1 LAHFLGA
8 ISPAGFYFTL
18 LFLTLSMLV
27 LGGEYSV
34 TGAVVG
40 TFLMTVM
47 AELTRFLGDGPAI
60 LGWRVPALAGLSLLV
75 QGAIIIVVMIWRPA
89 GLLGDREIDG
99 LFLRRGIPAT
109 AAAARDA
116 GARLTEAPGAGAAV
130 AAPGASTLVV
140 RHAGKRFAGLTA
152 LEDVSLEVKSG
163 EIVGLIG
170 PNGAGKTTLLN
181 LVSGLYEATEGEM
194 TLDGVSLDRAASHRI
209 ARLGVAR
216 TFQTTRLFREL
227 TVDQNIEVAASM
239 ARRHRPDV
247 ARSAGDVL
255 SQFGFEEIAERKAGV
270 LPYGRQREV
279 EIARAVALAPSILL
293 LDEPAAGLNDEESM
307 ELVHV
312 IRGIRDR
319 VGCGI
324 LLIDHDL
331 HFVMALCERMC
342 VLDAGRVIAAGTP
355 AEVQSDPLVVEAYLG
370 TREAR
375 PAGAPGRAGRQAA
388 PRASSPALAD
398 AGDLGMTT

>member
-1 LAHFLGA
+1 
-8 ISPAGFYFTL
+8 
-18 LFLTLSMLV
+18 M
-27 LGGEYSV
+27 
-34 TGAVVG
+34 
-40 TFLMTVM
+40 
-47 AELTRFLGDGPAI
+47 
-60 LGWRVPALAGLSLLV
+60 PALAGLSLLV
-75 QGAIIIVVMIWRPA
+75 QGAIIIAVMIWRPS

-99 LFLRRGIPAT
+99 LLPRRAAPMT
-109 AAAARDA
+109 ARSGAEAQDAAQS
-116 GARLTEAPGAGAAV
+116 AGAAAHAV
-130 AAPGASTLVV
+130 PATSARPTSTLVV
-140 RHAGKRFAGLTA
+140 KHACKRFAGLTA
-152 LEDVSLEVKSG
+152 LEDVSLQVESG

-227 TVDQNIEVAASM
+227 TVDQNIEVAASV
-239 ARRHRPDV
+239 ARRYRPDG

-255 SQFGFEEIAERKAGV
+255 TQFGFEEIAARKAGV

-279 EIARAVALAPSILL
+279 EIARAVALSPSILL

-307 ELVHV
+307 ELVQV
-312 IRGIRDR
+312 VRGIRDR
-319 VGCGI
+319 VGCGV

-331 HFVMALCERMC
+331 HFVMALCERMY
-342 VLDAGRVIAAGTP
+342 VLDAGRIIAAGTP

-370 TREAR
+370 TREPRQTGTTGR
-375 PAGAPGRAGRQAA
+375 PGRQAA
-388 PRASSPALAD
+388 KRATGPALAD
-398 AGDLGMTT
+398 AGDLGSAT